1 MNTSIRRIGRIFG
14 LIFGMVIYSLTPI
27 TPVYSGEHIEVTLR
41 NFYEVSGNYG
51 KYKYS
56 QMTEIG
62 IPASEHI
69 LIIKS
74 FHCLD
79 NAVDKKGNEY
89 YFYMVDRSIG
99 LKALITIAELDP
111 AEGLDDKTKE
121 FHEVVKKEIIKDGGI
136 DALIEKFKKSP
147 TGSGSQ
153 NLTVN
158 RTNGSHIIY

>member
-111 AEGLDDKTKE
+111 AEGLDDKTTE
-121 FHEVVKKEIIKDGGI
+121 FHEVVKKEIINDGGI
-136 DALIEKFKKSP
+136 DALIEKFKNHQQDQGPK
-147 TGSGSQ
+147 
-153 NLTVN
+153 
-158 RTNGSHIIY
+158 I

>member
-1 MNTSIRRIGRIFG
+1 MNTSIKNLVRILG
-14 LIFGMVIYSLTPI
+14 LIFGMVIYSLVPI
-27 TPVYSGEHIEVTLR
+27 TPVYAGEYIEVTLR
-41 NFYEVSGNYG
+41 NFYEISSNYG

-74 FHCLD
+74 LHCLD

-89 YFYMVDRSIG
+89 YYYMVDRSIG
-99 LKALITIAELDP
+99 LKALITMAKLDP
-111 AEGLDDKTKE
+111 AAELDDKTKE

-136 DALIEKFKKSP
+136 DALIEKFKI
-147 TGSGSQ
+147 
-153 NLTVN
+153 
-158 RTNGSHIIY
+158 H

>member
-1 MNTSIRRIGRIFG
+1 MRRCTRLLG
-14 LIFGMVIYSLTPI
+14 LTLGTALYSLTPI

-41 NFYEVSGNYG
+41 NFYELNGIYG

-56 QMTEIG
+56 QMTEFG

-79 NAVDKKGNEY
+79 NAMDKKGNEY

-99 LKALITIAELDP
+99 LKALITTAELDP
-111 AEGLDDKTKE
+111 VEGLDDKIKE
-121 FHEVVKKEIIKDGGI
+121 FHEVVKKEIIKDGGLG
-136 DALIEKFKKSP
+136 ALIEKFK
-147 TGSGSQ
+147 
-153 NLTVN
+153 N
-158 RTNGSHIIY
+158 H